1 MIVFLFQFDLII
13 DEGHNCQ
20 HRYLAPLFQC
30 MVPTPVI
37 VPNRHSPEK
46 YSVISR
52 KYFRFQTC
60 VVGPSKLVVGH
71 IDNRPVA
78 MGLPIKHLT
87 LIPETNH
94 NPPSLMLAISQYPS
108 TVLTCPCSVCPIE
121 IHVEEV
127 ELSQSEQVV
136 EVGQTPKSLQLPR
149 QVAESRFPPFAQ
161 FDPSGRQGPKTI
173 YCQEIQQQREVNSVV
188 NYTNQKCQTS

>member
-1 MIVFLFQFDLII
+1 MNCNLPWPSIRFIRIWPVYLERNFRFIRLIKIYCNVFIKTCCLCVIVFLFQFDLII

-94 NPPSLMLAISQYPS
+94 NPPSQMLMPYLNIHPPYSHAH
-108 TVLTCPCSVCPIE
+108 VLSV
-121 IHVEEV
+121 
-127 ELSQSEQVV
+127 
-136 EVGQTPKSLQLPR
+136 R
-149 QVAESRFPPFAQ
+149 
-161 FDPSGRQGPKTI
+161 
-173 YCQEIQQQREVNSVV
+173 
-188 NYTNQKCQTS
+188 

>member
-1 MIVFLFQFDLII
+1 MKHIRYLKLILYMMKPWMNWVSLSSDISPSCISMFAGSDLAQRLSVGFIIWGVIVFLFQFDLII

-87 LIPETNH
+87 LIPETNY
-94 NPPSLMLAISQYPS
+94 NL
-108 TVLTCPCSVCPIE
+108 E
-121 IHVEEV
+121 IHH
-127 ELSQSEQVV
+127 L
-136 EVGQTPKSLQLPR
+136 
-149 QVAESRFPPFAQ
+149 
-161 FDPSGRQGPKTI
+161 
-173 YCQEIQQQREVNSVV
+173 
-188 NYTNQKCQTS
+188 